1 MIPMDQINE
10 LRKTVEEQGAETRSA
25 LLKQSAAVS
34 ELARQTGILGEKI
47 VNVIENNKRID
58 SRLSSLEVKYG
69 DLRNTVGLNRFA
81 RDSIPK
87 IFFALCAAV
96 AFGFSA
102 SHLLTKL
109 YKSQPVIEVIK
120 K

>member
-1 MIPMDQINE
+1 MISMDQINQ

-25 LLKQSAAVS
+25 LLEQSAAVA
-34 ELARQTGILGEKI
+34 ELARQTGILGERL
-47 VNVIENNKRID
+47 VSVIENNKRID
-58 SRLSSLEVKYG
+58 SRLSGLEIKYG
-69 DLRNTVGLNRFA
+69 DLRSTVGLNRFA

-102 SHLLTKL
+102 SHLLDKL
-109 YKSQPVIEVIK
+109 YKSPPVSEVIK